1 MPLLPE
7 QIKPQNGRIRRRSLT
22 AAESKEDLLGLNI
35 SSSSSSG
42 SSLKNQKE
50 GLGLDQKEVDVGFK
64 MNIFLSGLSNNEF
77 NDSKLDQAVLWCS
90 CLLCGLSDNR
100 LLRVL
105 VHI

>member
-7 QIKPQNGRIRRRSLT
+7 QIKPQNGRIRRRSFT

-77 NDSKLDQAVLWCS
+77 NDSKLDQAVL
-90 CLLCGLSDNR
+90 
-100 LLRVL
+100 
-105 VHI
+105 